1 MLQKVASSAG
11 TVYIEALNGIYA
23 HASAGNDTVVLGNR
37 VELNAGYGAI
47 GSAAKVLSIHA
58 RQGFAAQAGLAGGV
72 AGADKSIYIA
82 QNVANADLVLVKPVN
97 WVNPQASVYSQLGS
111 VSITL
116 NGGSLLDGEKADTRT
131 ATEKAYPTV
140 TARILA
146 DLNAQIA
153 RYEGYWSGVRALQV
167 ASITLGGA
175 GTFLST
181 QLEGDGR
188 YLAVAFERAG
198 DYEAL
203 LKAAVDGGRL
213 VRLAYNNSLNG
224 NARQEIL
231 GKLIAV
237 SNDGLNYRFQ
247 FSVYDSATGLF
258 AAPVSM
264 ASLGYTAG
272 SQGVLFGPAYGL
284 AGATDTSDANL
295 PIRFTLPATLP
306 ASTLGSG
313 VLQMTFTQAQL
324 NQLAASGN
332 GADVLA
338 ALRKYTY
345 VEIGGQKLLID
356 QILPVMKN
364 GGYWGSQDF
373 DTVLITL
380 KTPYVG
386 ISASTNG
393 HVSLNVVLGGGSGE
407 YGGENYAD
415 KVQAARPG
423 VPANGTQVKNPPAG
437 DSDITNAVI
446 AAINAYNTAH
456 PRPRSRPARVRCTT
470 C

>member
-1 MLQKVASSAG
+1 
-11 TVYIEALNGIYA
+11 
-23 HASAGNDTVVLGNR
+23 
-37 VELNAGYGAI
+37 
-47 GSAAKVLSIHA
+47 
-58 RQGFAAQAGLAGGV
+58 
-72 AGADKSIYIA
+72 
-82 QNVANADLVLVKPVN
+82 
-97 WVNPQASVYSQLGS
+97 
-111 VSITL
+111 
-116 NGGSLLDGEKADTRT
+116 
-131 ATEKAYPTV
+131 
-140 TARILA
+140 
-146 DLNAQIA
+146 
-153 RYEGYWSGVRALQV
+153 
-167 ASITLGGA
+167 
-175 GTFLST
+175 
-181 QLEGDGR
+181 
-188 YLAVAFERAG
+188 
-198 DYEAL
+198 
-203 LKAAVDGGRL
+203 
-213 VRLAYNNSLNG
+213 
-224 NARQEIL
+224 
-231 GKLIAV
+231 
-237 SNDGLNYRFQ
+237 
-247 FSVYDSATGLF
+247 
-258 AAPVSM
+258 
-264 ASLGYTAG
+264 
-272 SQGVLFGPAYGL
+272 
-284 AGATDTSDANL
+284 
-295 PIRFTLPATLP
+295 
-306 ASTLGSG
+306 
-313 VLQMTFTQAQL
+313 MTFTQAQL

-456 PRPRSRPARVRCTT
+456 PSARSRPARVRCTT

>member
-1 MLQKVASSAG
+1 M
-11 TVYIEALNGIYA
+11 
-23 HASAGNDTVVLGNR
+23 
-37 VELNAGYGAI
+37 
-47 GSAAKVLSIHA
+47 
-58 RQGFAAQAGLAGGV
+58 
-72 AGADKSIYIA
+72 
-82 QNVANADLVLVKPVN
+82 ANADLVLVKPVN

-213 VRLAYNNSLNG
+213 VRLAYNSSLNG

-284 AGATDTSDANL
+284 AGATDTSNANL

-332 GADVLA
+332 GATCWP
-338 ALRKYTY
+338 RC
-345 VEIGGQKLLID
+345 
-356 QILPVMKN
+356 
-364 GGYWGSQDF
+364 
-373 DTVLITL
+373 
-380 KTPYVG
+380 
-386 ISASTNG
+386 ASTPM
-393 HVSLNVVLGGGSGE
+393 SRS
-407 YGGENYAD
+407 
-415 KVQAARPG
+415 AAR
-423 VPANGTQVKNPPAG
+423 
-437 DSDITNAVI
+437 S
-446 AAINAYNTAH
+446 
-456 PRPRSRPARVRCTT
+456 C
-470 C
+470 

>member
-1 MLQKVASSAG
+1 M
-11 TVYIEALNGIYA
+11 
-23 HASAGNDTVVLGNR
+23 
-37 VELNAGYGAI
+37 
-47 GSAAKVLSIHA
+47 
-58 RQGFAAQAGLAGGV
+58 
-72 AGADKSIYIA
+72 
-82 QNVANADLVLVKPVN
+82 
-97 WVNPQASVYSQLGS
+97 
-111 VSITL
+111 
-116 NGGSLLDGEKADTRT
+116 
-131 ATEKAYPTV
+131 
-140 TARILA
+140 
-146 DLNAQIA
+146 
-153 RYEGYWSGVRALQV
+153 
-167 ASITLGGA
+167 
-175 GTFLST
+175 
-181 QLEGDGR
+181 
-188 YLAVAFERAG
+188 
-198 DYEAL
+198 
-203 LKAAVDGGRL
+203 
-213 VRLAYNNSLNG
+213 
-224 NARQEIL
+224 
-231 GKLIAV
+231 

-423 VPANGTQVKNPPAG
+423 CRPTERRSRTRRLATATSRMRSSRRSTPTTPP
-437 DSDITNAVI
+437 I
-446 AAINAYNTAH
+446 
-456 PRPRSRPARVRCTT
+456 PRPRSRPAWVRCTT

>member
-423 VPANGTQVKNPPAG
+423 AGQRNAGQEPAG
-437 DSDITNAVI
+437 WRQRHHECGHRGDQRLQ
-446 AAINAYNTAH
+446 H
-456 PRPRSRPARVRCTT
+456 RPSLGQDPDRRVRCTT